1 MNLIKFPTTKEHRK
15 DLADIYAHFATN
27 LIEVILKDECTKE
40 EMNKHMKKAMIRI
53 GYNEKMVDEMLTE
66 IEMEVS
72 DGTILFWPSYLR
84 HGYYETQRD
93 ARLTLS
99 FNCFPKKF
107 NSLYSTSTY

>member
-1 MNLIKFPTTKEHRK
+1 MKEEHITTRINKTRFLKIVADINVLVMNLIKFPTTKEHRK

-66 IEMEVS
+66 IEMEVVK
-72 DGTILFWPSYLR
+72 DLLKEEKNY
-84 HGYYETQRD
+84 
-93 ARLTLS
+93 A
-99 FNCFPKKF
+99 
-107 NSLYSTSTY
+107 